1 MKYYLIMFLMLWAT
15 SAFAETEWRQKPVQ
29 CGSPDTLIKVIT
41 AAGEKALIGALT
53 DLREPGE
60 LQSSLTPVYIFVNT
74 DTGTF
79 TIVEYHLSGEDV
91 CVIGYGTGVDFN
103 VQHLFEKKTES

>member
-15 SAFAETEWRQKPVQ
+15 SAFAEPEWRQKPVQ
-29 CGSPDTLIKVIT
+29 CGSPDTLIKVIS

-53 DLREPGE
+53 DLRKPGE
-60 LQSSLTPVYIFVNT
+60 QQSSLTPIYIFVNT

>member
-1 MKYYLIMFLMLWAT
+1 MLWAT

-29 CGSPDTLIKVIT
+29 CGSPDTLIKVIS

-53 DLREPGE
+53 DLRKPGE
-60 LQSSLTPVYIFVNT
+60 QQSSLTPVYIFVNT

-79 TIVEYHLSGEDV
+79 TIVEYHINGEDV
-91 CVIGYGTGVDFN
+91 CVIGYGTGIDFN